1 MNKFGIGDRVWF
13 WELNVHHKAYGIYT
27 VKVLAADTS
36 CSETR
41 YKCQLPDGSTDW
53 VPESFLY
60 KSNDEA
66 VNALN
71 TYLENLRKDYK
82 NDILEET
89 KRIHRMWSA
98 LDYCTDV
105 LEELAQT
112 PPEDDEQ

>member
-1 MNKFGIGDRVWF
+1 MNKFGIGDRVWT
-13 WELNVHHKAYGIYT
+13 WELNVHHKEYGIYN
-27 VKVLAADTS
+27 VKVLAVDTLG
-36 CSETR
+36 SEAQ
-41 YKCQLPDGSTDW
+41 YKCQLPDDSTDW

-60 KSNDEA
+60 KTNDEA
-66 VNALN
+66 VSALN

-89 KRIHRMWSA
+89 KRIYRMWSA

-112 PPEDDEQ
+112 PPEEDA